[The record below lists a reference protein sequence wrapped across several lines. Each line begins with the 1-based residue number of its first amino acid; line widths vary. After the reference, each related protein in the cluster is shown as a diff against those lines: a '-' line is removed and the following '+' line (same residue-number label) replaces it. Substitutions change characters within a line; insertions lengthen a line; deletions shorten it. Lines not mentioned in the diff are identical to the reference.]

1 MQHAGF
7 THEGLG
13 NEMDMCDVGQFRV
26 EHAGEREQIV
36 TLVL

>member
-13 NEMDMCDVGQFRV
+13 DGVGARDAGQFGI
-26 EHAGEREQIV
+26 EC
-36 TLVL
+36 

>member
-13 NEMDMCDVGQFRV
+13 NDMGLPDVDQLGV
-26 EHAGEREQIV
+26 EPLANASKSSR
-36 TLVL
+36 